1 MKESLGLLARRSA
14 HPAPDMPGAAQI
26 YGKPGLSSC
35 TLLLQAYA
43 FSFFLV
49 PAWRWFQNKVQ
60 NGAIEA
66 RNKARLEAA
75 ALVKVNKNARGV
87 EGCWLELLWT
97 LRVATTL
104 QWPV

>member
-1 MKESLGLLARRSA
+1 M
-14 HPAPDMPGAAQI
+14 
-26 YGKPGLSSC
+26 SSR

-75 ALVKVNKNARGV
+75 ALVKVRRLPCLQGQGTSWLERLWARGV
-87 EGCWLELLWT
+87 L
-97 LRVATTL
+97 
-104 QWPV
+104 P